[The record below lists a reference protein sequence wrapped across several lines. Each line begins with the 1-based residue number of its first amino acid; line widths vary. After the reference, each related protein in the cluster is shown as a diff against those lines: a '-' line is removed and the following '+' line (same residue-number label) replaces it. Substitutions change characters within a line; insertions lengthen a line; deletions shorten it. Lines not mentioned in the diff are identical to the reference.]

1 MIQARTVADDS
12 AVGTFLG
19 PLINFDGYRPTCEGN
34 VSRLQ
39 EAILHEIIRI
49 ANTI

>member
-1 MIQARTVADDS
+1 MIQARTVANDS
-12 AVGTFLG
+12 AVGTFLD
-19 PLINFDGYRPTCEGN
+19 PIMDFDRYRPTCEGN

-39 EAILHEIIRI
+39 LAILHEIIRI